1 MGGEGGPWTL
11 ARVDVSLW
19 TVEGGE
25 GTKEAAGR
33 KEAGRRRAG
42 KKEGSALGCVTPGKQ
57 GAGRY
62 LAKSL
67 GGSSSRGAIGTTTTY
82 VGGIADTGWQSGFG
96 VQVAGQGQRAGNRG
110 QMGATEAVGGDKRWP
125 NLLPVEPPGKF
136 LGRAYLRFDDLD
148 YQP

>member
-1 MGGEGGPWTL
+1 M

-25 GTKEAAGR
+25 GTKEATGR
-33 KEAGRRRAG
+33 KEATRKVGS
-42 KKEGSALGCVTPGKQ
+42 SALGWVTPGKQ

-82 VGGIADTGWQSGFG
+82 VGGIADTRWQSGFG
-96 VQVAGQGQRAGNRG
+96 AQVAGQGQRAGNRG
-110 QMGATEAVGGDKRWP
+110 QMGAAEA
-125 NLLPVEPPGKF
+125 
-136 LGRAYLRFDDLD
+136 
-148 YQP
+148 